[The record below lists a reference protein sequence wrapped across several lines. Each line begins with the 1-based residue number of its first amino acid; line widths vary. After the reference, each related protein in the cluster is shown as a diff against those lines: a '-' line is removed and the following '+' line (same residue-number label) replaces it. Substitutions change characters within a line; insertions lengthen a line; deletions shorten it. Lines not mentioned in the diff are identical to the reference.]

1 MTRYYYFSLGSL
13 PPSGHG
19 ALQCC
24 VMSYLAIWHLLIAFL
39 GFVPYLPLASS
50 ALKTKLL
57 ICLWF
62 FILQSVCFSDIY
74 YIYFHYILGVWEV
87 WLLFKLSRWR
97 IRVQGHEGPGFPL
110 ALCSQLAVFRICV
123 WMFFP
128 PEVLALHVQCF
139 MPSKYSSCYWFWLQ
153 VWLFQSSV
161 NQNPRSRLRYTE
173 STK

>member
-1 MTRYYYFSLGSL
+1 MNLKFVTIPPNLLKCWFSGKVFKLNHHFHFGTVPISQYQEALNSIYSVIKHRPSPLSIHIFSQMTRYYYFSLGSL

-74 YIYFHYILGVWEV
+74 YIYFHYILGV
-87 WLLFKLSRWR
+87 
-97 IRVQGHEGPGFPL
+97 
-110 ALCSQLAVFRICV
+110 
-123 WMFFP
+123 
-128 PEVLALHVQCF
+128 
-139 MPSKYSSCYWFWLQ
+139 
-153 VWLFQSSV
+153 
-161 NQNPRSRLRYTE
+161 
-173 STK
+173 